1 MKVLGISCFYHDS
14 AACLVEDGNILAAAQ
29 EERFTRIKHDPSF
42 PSHSIRYCL
51 ESTNTKVS
59 DITKVVY
66 YEKPFRTFK
75 RLIVTYSSVFPR
87 GSWSFANA
95 MSEWIPNKLRIKAT
109 ICKEMK
115 KISPLPDTSSLEI
128 EFCEHHLSHASSAFF
143 PSPFAESLILCMDGV
158 GEWATTS
165 AWIGSGSSIK
175 LLWEIDFP
183 HSLGLLYSAFTYFCG
198 FKVNSGEYKLMGL
211 APYGEDKY
219 SSLILD
225 EIVSLTKDGKFK
237 LNMAYFKYHRSSKM
251 TTSKFSKL
259 FDMHPRQRESELTQ
273 PYMDLAASI
282 QVVTEK
288 IVHHVA
294 SNLKSKYS
302 ISNLCLSGGV
312 ALNCVSNGKLL
323 KSKLFDQI
331 WIQPASGDAGSAL
344 GAALYSTYSSGQKR
358 IIRLPDSM
366 RGSLLGPKFSN
377 NDIKHYLDLQDA
389 KYTYYDEFLIY
400 KVLAN
405 YIDDGKVI
413 GWFNGHMEFGPR
425 ALGGR
430 SIIGDPRNV
439 QMQKNMNLKIKY
451 RESFRPFAPS
461 VMEKYAPNL
470 FNIDSSSPYM
480 LIVTD
485 VSDNIKVDS
494 SSDDKHCQVRGLDKL
509 SVKRSTLQAITHVD
523 FSARVQTVDQHT
535 NPRYFKLIEAF
546 NELTGCPCI
555 INTSFNVRG
564 EPIVCTPADAYRC
577 FRRTEMDVL
586 VLENYV
592 MLKEDQPIQNDDE
605 SWLNEFE
612 LD

>member
-1 MKVLGISCFYHDS
+1 
-14 AACLVEDGNILAAAQ
+14 
-29 EERFTRIKHDPSF
+29 
-42 PSHSIRYCL
+42 
-51 ESTNTKVS
+51 
-59 DITKVVY
+59 
-66 YEKPFRTFK
+66 
-75 RLIVTYSSVFPR
+75 
-87 GSWSFANA
+87 
-95 MSEWIPNKLRIKAT
+95 
-109 ICKEMK
+109 
-115 KISPLPDTSSLEI
+115 
-128 EFCEHHLSHASSAFF
+128 
-143 PSPFAESLILCMDGV
+143 
-158 GEWATTS
+158 
-165 AWIGSGSSIK
+165 
-175 LLWEIDFP
+175 
-183 HSLGLLYSAFTYFCG
+183 
-198 FKVNSGEYKLMGL
+198 
-211 APYGEDKY
+211 
-219 SSLILD
+219 
-225 EIVSLTKDGKFK
+225 
-237 LNMAYFKYHRSSKM
+237 
-251 TTSKFSKL
+251 
-259 FDMHPRQRESELTQ
+259 
-273 PYMDLAASI
+273 
-282 QVVTEK
+282 
-288 IVHHVA
+288 
-294 SNLKSKYS
+294 
-302 ISNLCLSGGV
+302 
-312 ALNCVSNGKLL
+312 
-323 KSKLFDQI
+323 
-331 WIQPASGDAGSAL
+331 
-344 GAALYSTYSSGQKR
+344 
-358 IIRLPDSM
+358 M

-377 NDIKHYLDLQDA
+377 NDIKHYLDSQDA

-494 SSDDKHCQVRGLDKL
+494 SPDDKHCQVRGLDKL